1 MKKITTFLLCLL
13 VITFTYGKSVTME
26 KANQVANKYLSANS
40 LKASRSIANSF
51 SKSYNGITTYYV
63 FNYTGG
69 GFVVVSADDAAIPVL
84 AESDEGFIES
94 EITSPEVRFWF
105 DSYSKQ
111 IAEIVTSGADNAQ
124 SIKEWNTIINNGVK
138 TPTADVVPLLK
149 DIKWN
154 QDDYYNFYCPAA
166 TDGPAGKVY
175 VGCVATAM
183 GQIMKYHNFPETGVG
198 SHSYVDGAYGLQT
211 ADFGATSYNFSS
223 MGNLANSSSYQ
234 EVAKLLYHAGVSVN
248 MAYGTTD
255 GSGAFSS
262 DVPDALSTYFNYD
275 NLRIKQAFMSD
286 YSTTTWRA
294 LLKSELDAHRPMY
307 YSGSDD
313 AGGHA
318 WVCDGYRS
326 SDNKF
331 HMNWGWSGSSNGYYT
346 IGTLNPN
353 LTSYKFNTNNAIV
366 YGIKPGNPD
375 LIVRFTNL
383 DQFNS
388 VIAGPSFDIK
398 YSVVKGTPT
407 AVKLYINNKLVSTS
421 TQTTITYPW
430 NTTDSP
436 LGTYTIRIEAIDGKD
451 TVYQQ
456 AYIGLNEW
464 KSQRSAFTSPFRYIS
479 NIHAVDPMVVWATA
493 LDNDPVLSTTI
504 NEFTKTSDGGE
515 TWISGKVLGGTVY
528 GLGNICGLN
537 KDVAFVSVYS
547 GTAQDNTCGVYKT
560 SNGGTT
566 WIQLPGALQGEN
578 SFSNNVWFWNENEGM
593 CHGDVDAKTNCF
605 EIYTTSNGG
614 STWTRVLKKDI
625 GGGAIAIAGE
635 GGWTSV
641 IQAVGDST
649 IMFGTNKAN
658 LYISH
663 DRGLHWVVSKTG
675 IAPVTSGVQEI
686 CFKDKLNGLVVQT
699 ATTTVIRETHDG
711 GTTWQTI
718 TPVGS
723 FQRGDLAFVP
733 GTDNTYV
740 STGSGASYSFD
751 GGHSWSLAGGTEISE
766 FTSVAFVNNTCGWA
780 GGINTSSLEK
790 GLFKYIGSLV
800 PAAVRNPV
808 TKLTAEAIELTAL
821 VKWSAPVIA
830 PLSYTIYRND
840 TLKFKNIT
848 ELQYLDSPVSKGRQ
862 EYCVTA
868 VYDQG
873 ESTRDCAY
881 TTIALGILNTE
892 EVGYH
897 VYPNPANEIINI
909 LTPVKFSQ
917 VRLINSQGKVVY
929 NYASTGTSLHILTQG
944 FEPGMYILQIYSGLQ
959 ASTQKVLIVR

>member
-1 MKKITTFLLCLL
+1 MDIA
-13 VITFTYGKSVTME
+13 S
-26 KANQVANKYLSANS
+26 QVANKYLSAYP

-51 SKSYNGITTYYV
+51 SKTYNGITTYYV
-63 FNYTGG
+63 FNFTGG

-84 AESDEGFIES
+84 AESDEGYIES

-105 DSYSKQ
+105 ENYSRQ
-111 IAEIVTSGADNAQ
+111 IAEIITNGADNTKSVA
-124 SIKEWNTIINNGVK
+124 EWNNILNNQIK
-138 TPTADVVPLLK
+138 APTADVAPLLATLW
-149 DIKWN
+149 D
-154 QDDYYNFYCPAA
+154 QSDYYNYFCPVAA
-166 TDGPAGKVY
+166 GGPAGKAY

-183 GQIMKYHNFPETGVG
+183 GQIMKYHNFPATGVG
-198 SHSYVDGAYGLQT
+198 THSYVDGKYGLQT
-211 ADFGATSYNFSS
+211 ADFGATTYNFVS
-223 MGNLANSSSYQ
+223 MGNSANSNSFQ
-234 EVAKLLYHAGVSVN
+234 QIAKLSYHAGVSVD

-262 DVPDALSTYFNYD
+262 DVPGAMSTYFNYD
-275 NLRIKQAFMSD
+275 NFTIKQA
-286 YSTTTWRA
+286 YSANYTPSAWIA
-294 LLKSELDAHRPMY
+294 LLKAELDASRPMY
-307 YSGSDD
+307 YSGSGD

-318 WVCDGYRS
+318 WVCDGYRN

-331 HMNWGWSGSSNGYYT
+331 HMNWGWSGSANGYYA

-353 LTSYKFNTNNAIV
+353 LTSYQFNTNNAIV

-375 LIVRFTNL
+375 LIVRFS
-383 DQFNS
+383 DFDPFNS
-388 VIAGPSFDIK
+388 VTAGPSFDIK
-398 YSVVKGTPT
+398 YSVLKGTPT
-407 AVKLYINNKLVSTS
+407 ALNLYINNKLVANS
-421 TQTTITYPW
+421 TQTSNTYTW
-430 NTTDSP
+430 NTSDAP
-436 LGTYTIRIEAIDGKD
+436 LGTYTIHVEAIDSKD
-451 TVYQQ
+451 TVYQEVL
-456 AYIGLNEW
+456 IGLNEW
-464 KSQRSAFTSPFRYIS
+464 KSQSSAFTSPFRYIS
-479 NIHAVDPMVVWATA
+479 NIHAVDSLVVWATA
-493 LDNDPVLSTTI
+493 LDNDPILSTTI
-504 NEFTKTSDGGE
+504 NEFTKTSDGGK
-515 TWISGKVLGGTVY
+515 TWTPGKVLGGTIY
-528 GLGNICGLN
+528 GLGNICGIS

-547 GTAQDNTCGVYKT
+547 GAAQDNTCGVYKT

-566 WIQLPGALQGEN
+566 WVQLPGALQGTN
-578 SFSNNVWFWNENEGM
+578 SFADNVWFWNENEGM
-593 CHGDVDAKTNCF
+593 CHGDVDATTKSF

-614 STWTRVLKKDI
+614 TTWNRVPKTNI
-625 GGGAIAIAGE
+625 GGGVAALANE

-649 IMFGTNKAN
+649 IMFGTNMAN

-675 IAPVTSGVQEI
+675 ISPVTSGVQEI

-699 ATTTVIRETHDG
+699 ATTTVLRETHDG

-718 TPVGS
+718 TPVGP

-740 STGSGASYSFD
+740 STSSGASYSFD
-751 GGHSWSLAGGTEISE
+751 GGHSWSLAGGTEISA

-780 GGINTSSLEK
+780 GGVNTSSLDK
-790 GLFKYIGSLV
+790 GIYKYIGTLV
-800 PAAVRNPV
+800 PATVRNPV

-830 PLSYTIYRND
+830 PLSYNIYRND

-868 VYDQG
+868 VYAQG
-873 ESTRDCAY
+873 ESTRNCAN
-881 TTIALGILNTE
+881 TTIALGISNNE

-909 LTPVKFSQ
+909 LTPIKFSE
-917 VRLINSQGKVVY
+917 VRLISSQGKVVY
-929 NYASTGTSLHILTQG
+929 DNKIQGTNLHILTQG
-944 FEPGMYILQIYSGLQ
+944 FEPGMYILQIYMGLQ
-959 ASTQKVLIVR
+959 VSTQKVLIVR